1 MNRPPAESGM
11 PIGEVDTPSLVVEL
25 DAFEHNLQRMSE
37 LVSSAGV
44 RLRAHAKTHKC
55 AAIAKRQMALGAVGV
70 CCQKVSEAEA
80 LVDAG
85 VTNVLLSNQVVG
97 TRKIHRLADLATRG
111 HIAVCVDDAGNVV
124 ELSTAASAA
133 AIELDVLVEI
143 DVGAGRCGVEPGP
156 AALTVAQQVAAAKGL
171 RFAGIQ
177 AYHGSAQ
184 HIRDHG
190 ARGTAIADVVVKT
203 QLTVELLAAN
213 GLQCETVAGAG
224 TGSFE
229 FEAASGVYNEL
240 QCGSYVFM
248 DADYAQNLDA
258 QGQYISQFQHSLFVL
273 ATVMSTAKPDRAVI
287 DAGLKS
293 MAFDSGLPTVREPAG
308 ADYSHPSDEH
318 GRIDPGSSNVKLEL
332 GDRVQLIPGHC
343 DPTVNLHDWLVAV
356 RDGVVEEVWRVDARG
371 ALY

>member
-1 MNRPPAESGM
+1 MNKPPAEPGM
-11 PIGEVDTPSLVVEL
+11 PIAEVDTPALLVCL
-25 DAFEHNLQRMSE
+25 DAFERNLKRMSD
-37 LVSSAGV
+37 LISKAGV

-55 AAIAKRQMALGAVGV
+55 AAIAKQQMALGAVGI

-85 VTNVLLSNQVVG
+85 VTDVLLSNQVVG
-97 TRKIHRLADLATRG
+97 DRKIRRLVNLASRAR
-111 HIAVCVDDAGNVV
+111 IAVCVDDAGNVDA
-124 ELSTAASAA
+124 LSAA
-133 AIELDVLVEI
+133 ANCADIELDVLVEI
-143 DVGAGRCGVEPGP
+143 DVGAGRCGVEPGT
-156 AALTVAQQVAAAKGL
+156 AALTLAQQVAAAKGL

-184 HIRDHG
+184 HIRDHAQRG
-190 ARGTAIADVVVKT
+190 AAIAEVVVKT
-203 QLTVELLAAN
+203 RLSVKLLADN

-258 QGQYISQFQHSLFVL
+258 QGQYISQFEHSLFVL
-273 ATVMSTAKPDRAVI
+273 ATVMSTAKSDRVVI

-293 MAFDSGLPTVREPAG
+293 MAFDSGLPTLHEPVG
-308 ADYSHPSDEH
+308 ANYSRPSDEH
-318 GRIDPGSSNVKLEL
+318 GRIDPGTSNVRLEL